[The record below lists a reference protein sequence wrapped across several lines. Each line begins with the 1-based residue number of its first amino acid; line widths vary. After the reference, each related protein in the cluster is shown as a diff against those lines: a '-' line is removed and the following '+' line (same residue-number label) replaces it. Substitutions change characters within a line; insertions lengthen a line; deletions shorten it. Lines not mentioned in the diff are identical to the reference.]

1 MVSNENNEEMS
12 VNDILSSIKEVISSE
27 QDMSKTS
34 DDNEFI
40 ELTDVVD
47 GKDESIL
54 LEDVVDLNN
63 ETLSNNRAENKEKN
77 SNLKLD
83 NSNFISDLSIDDI
96 LRETIKET
104 LNDWFAKNLKTIVE
118 STVKTNAKTGVE
130 MEALTAVTISCLT
143 IYDMCKYL
151 NKKIKIQNIHL
162 VSKTGG
168 KSNI

>member
-27 QDMSKTS
+27 QDLGKSS

-47 GKDESIL
+47 DEEESIL
-54 LEDVVDLNN
+54 LEDVADLNN
-63 ETLSNNRAENKEKN
+63 DSLSNDLAENGKKDN
-77 SNLKLD
+77 SLNFD

-96 LRETIKET
+96 VKETIKET

-118 STVKTNAKTGVE
+118 ESVKEEVAK
-130 MEALTAVTISCLT
+130 LF
-143 IYDMCKYL
+143 
-151 NKKIKIQNIHL
+151 KKRN
-162 VSKTGG
+162 
-168 KSNI
+168 

>member
-63 ETLSNNRAENKEKN
+63 ETLSNNLAENKEKN

-118 STVKTNAKTGVE
+118 ESVKEEVAK
-130 MEALTAVTISCLT
+130 LF
-143 IYDMCKYL
+143 
-151 NKKIKIQNIHL
+151 KKRN
-162 VSKTGG
+162 
-168 KSNI
+168 

>member
-63 ETLSNNRAENKEKN
+63 ETLSNNLAENEEKN
-77 SNLKLD
+77 INLKLD
-83 NSNFISDLSIDDI
+83 NSNLISDLSIDDI

-118 STVKTNAKTGVE
+118 ESVKEEVAK
-130 MEALTAVTISCLT
+130 LF
-143 IYDMCKYL
+143 
-151 NKKIKIQNIHL
+151 KKRN
-162 VSKTGG
+162 
-168 KSNI
+168 

>member
-27 QDMSKTS
+27 QDLSKPS

-47 GKDESIL
+47 EDEKSIL
-54 LEDVVDLNN
+54 LEDVVDLKND
-63 ETLSNNRAENKEKN
+63 TLSNDLAENLEKDN
-77 SNLKLD
+77 SLNMD

-96 LRETIKET
+96 VRETIKET

-118 STVKTNAKTGVE
+118 ESVKEEVAK
-130 MEALTAVTISCLT
+130 LF
-143 IYDMCKYL
+143 
-151 NKKIKIQNIHL
+151 KKRN
-162 VSKTGG
+162 
-168 KSNI
+168 

>member
-27 QDMSKTS
+27 QDLGNSS
-34 DDNEFI
+34 DNSEFI

-47 GKDESIL
+47 GEEESIL

-63 ETLSNNRAENKEKN
+63 DSLSNDLAENEKKDN
-77 SNLKLD
+77 SLNLD

-96 LRETIKET
+96 VKDTIKET

-118 STVKTNAKTGVE
+118 ESVKEEVAK
-130 MEALTAVTISCLT
+130 LF
-143 IYDMCKYL
+143 
-151 NKKIKIQNIHL
+151 KKRN
-162 VSKTGG
+162 
-168 KSNI
+168 

>member
-27 QDMSKTS
+27 QDLSKPS

-47 GKDESIL
+47 EDEESIL
-54 LEDVVDLNN
+54 LEDVVDLKND
-63 ETLSNNRAENKEKN
+63 TLSNDLSENLEKDN
-77 SNLKLD
+77 NLNMD

-96 LRETIKET
+96 VRETIKET

-118 STVKTNAKTGVE
+118 ESVKEEVAK
-130 MEALTAVTISCLT
+130 LF
-143 IYDMCKYL
+143 
-151 NKKIKIQNIHL
+151 KKRN
-162 VSKTGG
+162 
-168 KSNI
+168 

>member
-27 QDMSKTS
+27 QDLGNSS
-34 DDNEFI
+34 DNSEFI

-47 GKDESIL
+47 GEEESIL

-63 ETLSNNRAENKEKN
+63 DSLSNDLAENEKKDN
-77 SNLKLD
+77 SLNLD

-96 LRETIKET
+96 VRETIKET

-118 STVKTNAKTGVE
+118 ESVKEEVAK
-130 MEALTAVTISCLT
+130 LF
-143 IYDMCKYL
+143 
-151 NKKIKIQNIHL
+151 KKRN
-162 VSKTGG
+162 
-168 KSNI
+168 

>member
-27 QDMSKTS
+27 QDLDKSS
-34 DDNEFI
+34 DDSDFI

-47 GKDESIL
+47 EKEDSIL

-63 ETLSNNRAENKEKN
+63 ETLSKDFTENDEKN
-77 SNLKLD
+77 NSLNID

-96 LRETIKET
+96 VRETIKET

-118 STVKTNAKTGVE
+118 ESVKEEVAK
-130 MEALTAVTISCLT
+130 LF
-143 IYDMCKYL
+143 
-151 NKKIKIQNIHL
+151 KKRN
-162 VSKTGG
+162 
-168 KSNI
+168 

>member
-27 QDMSKTS
+27 QDIGKPT

-47 GKDESIL
+47 DKDESIL
-54 LEDVVDLNN
+54 LEDVVDPDNKPLLNDQ
-63 ETLSNNRAENKEKN
+63 AENEEKN
-77 SNLKLD
+77 NSLKLD

-96 LRETIKET
+96 VRETIKET

-118 STVKTNAKTGVE
+118 ESVKEEVAK
-130 MEALTAVTISCLT
+130 LF
-143 IYDMCKYL
+143 
-151 NKKIKIQNIHL
+151 KKRN
-162 VSKTGG
+162 
-168 KSNI
+168 

>member
-27 QDMSKTS
+27 QDIGKTS

-63 ETLSNNRAENKEKN
+63 ETLSNNLAENEEKN
-77 SNLKLD
+77 INLKLD
-83 NSNFISDLSIDDI
+83 NSNLISDLSIDDI

-118 STVKTNAKTGVE
+118 ESVKEEVAK
-130 MEALTAVTISCLT
+130 LF
-143 IYDMCKYL
+143 
-151 NKKIKIQNIHL
+151 KKRN
-162 VSKTGG
+162 
-168 KSNI
+168 

>member
-27 QDMSKTS
+27 QDLSKTS

-47 GKDESIL
+47 GDEESIL
-54 LEDVVDLNN
+54 LEDVVDLDDD
-63 ETLSNNRAENKEKN
+63 TLSNDLAENLDKDN
-77 SNLKLD
+77 SLNMD

-96 LRETIKET
+96 VRETIKET

-118 STVKTNAKTGVE
+118 ESVKEEVAK
-130 MEALTAVTISCLT
+130 LF
-143 IYDMCKYL
+143 
-151 NKKIKIQNIHL
+151 KKRN
-162 VSKTGG
+162 
-168 KSNI
+168 

>member
-96 LRETIKET
+96 VRETIKET

-118 STVKTNAKTGVE
+118 ESVKEEVAK
-130 MEALTAVTISCLT
+130 LF
-143 IYDMCKYL
+143 
-151 NKKIKIQNIHL
+151 KKRN
-162 VSKTGG
+162 
-168 KSNI
+168 

>member
-27 QDMSKTS
+27 QDLGNSS
-34 DDNEFI
+34 DNSDFI

-47 GKDESIL
+47 GEDESIL

-63 ETLSNNRAENKEKN
+63 DSLSNDLAENEKKDN
-77 SNLKLD
+77 SLNLD

-96 LRETIKET
+96 VKETIKET

-118 STVKTNAKTGVE
+118 ESVKEEVAK
-130 MEALTAVTISCLT
+130 LF
-143 IYDMCKYL
+143 
-151 NKKIKIQNIHL
+151 KKRN
-162 VSKTGG
+162 
-168 KSNI
+168 

>member
-1 MVSNENNEEMS
+1 MS

-118 STVKTNAKTGVE
+118 ESVKEEVAK
-130 MEALTAVTISCLT
+130 LF
-143 IYDMCKYL
+143 
-151 NKKIKIQNIHL
+151 KKRN
-162 VSKTGG
+162 
-168 KSNI
+168 

>member
-27 QDMSKTS
+27 QDLGNSS
-34 DDNEFI
+34 DNSEFI

-47 GKDESIL
+47 GEEESIL

-63 ETLSNNRAENKEKN
+63 DSLSNDLAENEKKDN
-77 SNLKLD
+77 SLNLD

-96 LRETIKET
+96 VKETIKET

-118 STVKTNAKTGVE
+118 ESVKEEVAK
-130 MEALTAVTISCLT
+130 LF
-143 IYDMCKYL
+143 
-151 NKKIKIQNIHL
+151 KKRN
-162 VSKTGG
+162 
-168 KSNI
+168 

>member
-27 QDMSKTS
+27 QDLGKSS

-47 GKDESIL
+47 DEEESIL
-54 LEDVVDLNN
+54 LEDVADLNN
-63 ETLSNNRAENKEKN
+63 DSLSNDLTENGKKDN
-77 SNLKLD
+77 SLNFD

-96 LRETIKET
+96 VKETIKET

-118 STVKTNAKTGVE
+118 ESVKEEVAK
-130 MEALTAVTISCLT
+130 LF
-143 IYDMCKYL
+143 
-151 NKKIKIQNIHL
+151 KKRN
-162 VSKTGG
+162 
-168 KSNI
+168 

>member
-54 LEDVVDLNN
+54 LEDAVDLNN

-83 NSNFISDLSIDDI
+83 NSDFISDLSIDDI

-118 STVKTNAKTGVE
+118 ESVKEEVAK
-130 MEALTAVTISCLT
+130 LF
-143 IYDMCKYL
+143 
-151 NKKIKIQNIHL
+151 KKRN
-162 VSKTGG
+162 
-168 KSNI
+168 

>member
-27 QDMSKTS
+27 QDLGNSS
-34 DDNEFI
+34 DNSEFI

-47 GKDESIL
+47 GEEESIL

-63 ETLSNNRAENKEKN
+63 DSLSNDLVENEKKDN
-77 SNLKLD
+77 SLNLD

-96 LRETIKET
+96 VKETIKET

-118 STVKTNAKTGVE
+118 ESVKEEVAK
-130 MEALTAVTISCLT
+130 LF
-143 IYDMCKYL
+143 
-151 NKKIKIQNIHL
+151 KKRN
-162 VSKTGG
+162 
-168 KSNI
+168 

>member
-27 QDMSKTS
+27 QDMSKIS

-63 ETLSNNRAENKEKN
+63 ETLSNNLAENEEKN

-83 NSNFISDLSIDDI
+83 NSNLISDLSIDDI

-118 STVKTNAKTGVE
+118 ESVKEEVAK
-130 MEALTAVTISCLT
+130 LF
-143 IYDMCKYL
+143 
-151 NKKIKIQNIHL
+151 KKRN
-162 VSKTGG
+162 
-168 KSNI
+168 

>member
-27 QDMSKTS
+27 QDIGNSS
-34 DDNEFI
+34 DNSDFI

-47 GKDESIL
+47 GEEESIL

-63 ETLSNNRAENKEKN
+63 DSLSNDLTENEKKDN
-77 SNLKLD
+77 SLNLD

-96 LRETIKET
+96 VKETIKET

-118 STVKTNAKTGVE
+118 ESVKEEVAK
-130 MEALTAVTISCLT
+130 LF
-143 IYDMCKYL
+143 
-151 NKKIKIQNIHL
+151 KKRN
-162 VSKTGG
+162 
-168 KSNI
+168 